1 MKGRWWHTLLLL
13 AIATTVIFWIND
25 ALATLA
31 QGEKFSMVRYGVH
44 LAIVAAVVIYAGYV
58 KQQAKNLNRRLCL
71 YRHVW
76 SKLPFSLVVIRQ
88 KNLEEIIGNLELL
101 EVFGIRADFTED
113 AVAGRRSLL
122 SQAEERPGPEGK
134 QWVADRYIIPLPEY
148 NGGGYLI
155 EFLADRSETAK
166 IARERE
172 SEYVQMLKVLVNMFE
187 MKDPYSQGHSEVVS
201 NLAQEMAK
209 ALDLPQADIETITK
223 AGLLHDIGKI
233 IIPQDLLNSSLRL
246 LPSEREII
254 ESHAEV
260 GFEIL
265 TNMKT
270 FHNEAI
276 IVRHHHER
284 FDGRGY
290 PAGLAGKEIP
300 LGSRILAVADAF
312 EAMTAGRSVR
322 GRRSVEE
329 ALAVLRA
336 ERGGQFD
343 PQLVDLFDALVKTGR
358 TMGKAKG

>member
-13 AIATTVIFWIND
+13 VVATTVIFWIND
-25 ALATLA
+25 ALAILA
-31 QGEKFSMVRYGVH
+31 RGEKFSMVRYGVH

-58 KQQAKNLNRRLCL
+58 KQQVKALTRRLCL
-71 YRHVW
+71 YRHAW
-76 SKLPFSLVVIRQ
+76 RKLPFSLAVIRQ
-88 KNLEEIIGNLELL
+88 NALEETLGNPELL
-101 EVFGIRADFTED
+101 EVFGLGAHSAETAI
-113 AVAGRRSLL
+113 GGQRSLL
-122 SQAEERPGPEGK
+122 SQAEERFGPGGK

-148 NGGGYLI
+148 NGGGYVI
-155 EFLADRSETAK
+155 EFLADRSELART
-166 IARERE
+166 AREQE

-187 MKDPYSQGHSEVVS
+187 MKDPYCQGHSEVVS

-209 ALDLPQADIETITK
+209 ALALSREDIDVITK

-233 IIPQDLLNSSLRL
+233 IIPQEILNSSRGLS
-246 LPSEREII
+246 PAEREII

-265 TNMKT
+265 ANLKV
-270 FHNEAI
+270 FHAEAV

-290 PAGLAGKEIP
+290 PDGLAGAWIP

-312 EAMTAGRSVR
+312 DAMTAGRSVR

-329 ALAVLRA
+329 ALLVLKE

-343 PQLVDLFDALVKTGR
+343 PHLVDLFDAVVKTGR
-358 TMGKAKG
+358 TAGKVKG